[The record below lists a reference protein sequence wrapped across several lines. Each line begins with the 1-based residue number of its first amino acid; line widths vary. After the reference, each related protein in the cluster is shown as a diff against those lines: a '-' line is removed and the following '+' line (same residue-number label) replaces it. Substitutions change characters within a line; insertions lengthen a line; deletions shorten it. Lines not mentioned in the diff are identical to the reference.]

1 MNGRRAR
8 RQARR
13 QARGRPAGPLDAVIG
28 DHVRR
33 GRGPQ
38 VVLLHPFGA
47 SRHVWDDVIGSL
59 ADRADVF
66 APTLPGHAGGPA
78 LVSPATA
85 GSLARQVAAMLDR
98 LGWDRPHV
106 VGNSIGGWIG
116 LELARQGRASAVTAI
131 APAGGWVPF
140 SRPVLLLGLGFMV
153 AVPLVNLA
161 APFASLATASP
172 RMRRLAMKPIV
183 ANGHRVDRRHA
194 TRILQTPGR
203 ATGLWS
209 IMAGAAWTPAVAN
222 LDEIEVPVR
231 LVTCDRDIITPAR
244 WFAGRFLDELPDVEH
259 VRLRDV
265 GHVPMIEAPHE
276 VARVIHDHV
285 VQVAGA
291 GASRP

>member
-1 MNGRRAR
+1 MTGRRAR
-8 RQARR
+8 RQAE
-13 QARGRPAGPLDAVIG
+13 PLDPVIA

-38 VVLLHPFGA
+38 VLLLHPFGT
-47 SRHVWDDVIGSL
+47 SRHVWDDVIGEL
-59 ADRADVF
+59 AGHADVF

-98 LGWDRPHV
+98 LGWERPHV

-116 LELARQGRASAVTAI
+116 IELARQQRASAVTAI
-131 APAGGWVPF
+131 APAGGWLPF

-153 AVPLVNLA
+153 AMPMVNLA
-161 APFASLATASP
+161 APLAPLVTVHAGV
-172 RMRRLAMKPIV
+172 RRVAMKPLV
-183 ANGHRVDRRHA
+183 ANGHRIDRRHA
-194 TRILQTPGR
+194 TRILRTPGR

-209 IMAGAAWTPAVAN
+209 IMAGAAWAPAVTD
-222 LDEIEVPVR
+222 LHEIDVPVR

-244 WFAGRFLDELPDVEH
+244 WFAGRFLDELPHVEH

-265 GHVPMIEAPHE
+265 GHVPMLEAPHE
-276 VARVIHDHV
+276 VAGAIRDHIA
-285 VQVAGA
+285 QVGNAHVG
-291 GASRP
+291 SP